1 MSLFDRHLN
10 PLTPAFLV
18 VLVLAG
24 IAVPA
29 GPALAQ
35 DNKVMLFLA
44 PGANVLRITNQ
55 GRGTGV
61 CRPATVSPDCP
72 STLKWTW
79 VNSAGM
85 GNVNRKI
92 VIELINGTFGAE
104 SCLTMGG
111 MASRSFQL
119 TQAINNV
126 TADVSA
132 NCPPK
137 SAWIY
142 QIRCELISNGNPC
155 PDVNEIDPGAIIG

>member
-1 MSLFDRHLN
+1 MSLFDRHLS
-10 PLTPAFLV
+10 PLSPAFLV
-18 VLVLAG
+18 ALVLAG

-35 DNKVMLFLA
+35 DNQVRLSLA
-44 PGANVLRITNQ
+44 PGATDLRITNQ

-104 SCLTMGG
+104 RCLTMGG
-111 MASRSFQL
+111 MATISFQL

-142 QIRCELISNGNPC
+142 RIRCELISNGDPC
-155 PDVNEIDPGAIIG
+155 PNVAAIDPGTIIG